1 MYGKVE
7 INSYRNIYEIN
18 HNNLPLVSMYKSQVG
33 AVAIYAISVY
43 HH

>member
-7 INSYRNIYEIN
+7 INNYRNIYEIN
-18 HNNLPLVSMYKSQVG
+18 HNNLPLVSMYKRQVG

-43 HH
+43 HR